1 MVSIHALGSVLFIYN
16 VKLAKKFAPFFCSAL
31 FALASPRFSPRLASS
46 PSHAF
51 FLMMAEPRYVR
62 HYAGKAVC
70 NIRSEVL
77 RDYYHRTKDQEYTP
91 IRPAAW
97 MQLRRASYV
106 RRYAFK
112 GKGELLV
119 AFQDPDHVGGVL
131 TFIEKEH
138 TICILLL
145 TTRRATTGYGR
156 LLFDAAKEIA
166 RARGMEGIEITS
178 SAAWKESVLCL
189 CRQDLRQSTGE
200 KFMICCDDCDA
211 WFHGSCVGI
220 DEDNEPVLFKC
231 VRCIQ

>member
-1 MVSIHALGSVLFIYN
+1 MGHSSKETLQIKFRTFPKPQTPWFSNQTSRKRGCALFIMSN
-16 VKLAKKFAPFFCSAL
+16 SPRSSLPFLQCSL

-189 CRQDLRQSTGE
+189 CRQDLRNPLGRS
-200 KFMICCDDCDA
+200 
-211 WFHGSCVGI
+211 S
-220 DEDNEPVLFKC
+220 
-231 VRCIQ
+231 